1 MKRILFL
8 LIFSSVLIN
17 CSSSLKPISPSQYS
31 KKEIDKKFPYWK
43 CGISDFLISEEKK
56 EYTRITIAEK
66 RYALECM
73 ALMRLAVNIPEFVTR
88 MHEYTNNNR
97 KFMSSVEANLP
108 NSPYNT
114 YWGKEYD
121 VNRLIEVI
129 RTLEAEFRYTKA
141 HQTANYMSANVGNV
155 RYTYLGYTNKIYT
168 GTHCGLP
175 NVDWTQGIWG
185 YNIGFMST
193 AFHEHMHN
201 IGFNHKS
208 GITNGTK
215 VTYDTPSALQN
226 IIGGCGRLA
235 LNKYKEDFELLKAYY
250 FNEYRHHLLEDT
262 VYDPN
267 AVSKK

>member
-88 MHEYTNNNR
+88 MKEQNGR
-97 KFMSSVEANLP
+97 FISSVEAYLP

-114 YWGKEYD
+114 SWGTNYNTD
-121 VNRLIEVI
+121 RLIEVI

-141 HQTANYMSANVGNV
+141 HQTTDYMSANVGDV

-175 NVDWTQGIWG
+175 NVDWTGGVWSDPVV
-185 YNIGFMST
+185 FMYV

-208 GITNGTK
+208 GTINGTN
-215 VTYDTPSALQN
+215 VTYDTPSLLQN
-226 IIGGCGRLA
+226 IVGGCGRLA